1 MNNPETLTGF
11 ETLLGLRILK
21 MKHTIIF
28 FFVTVYFLSACRPEI
43 THKDEDVLV
52 KVHGN
57 TLSRSEVEKII
68 PANIV
73 SSDSFLIAE
82 SYVNKW
88 IKDVLTFEVA
98 QRNIGKEEVDN
109 INRLVE
115 EYRRSLLRHRYQE
128 YMIRSRLTAEIRE
141 LEKVAFYEENI
152 QKFVLDKNLIKG
164 LFLKIPA
171 ESPRLT
177 DVQKWYKSKKPDDLE
192 NIEKYSIQNASVYD
206 YFYDNWVDFD
216 EIIARIPIRVS
227 NKSQFLRANRTIE
240 MSDSAYYYFLN
251 ISEYLLAGN
260 IAPYEY
266 ADAQIQ
272 EMMINKRKMDFLKT
286 FEEELYQDAIRKGE
300 VIFFSNQ

>member
-1 MNNPETLTGF
+1 MRDAT
-11 ETLLGLRILK
+11 
-21 MKHTIIF
+21 F
-28 FFVTVYFLSACRPEI
+28 FFLITICFLSACRPEI

-52 KVHGN
+52 KVHGS

-128 YMIRSRLTAEIRE
+128 HMIRSRLTAEIRDH
-141 LEKVAFYEENI
+141 EKVAYYEENI
-152 QKFVLDKNLIKG
+152 RKFVLDKNLIKG

-171 ESPRLT
+171 DAPGLT
-177 DVQKWYKSKKPDDLE
+177 DVRRWYKSKDPDALE

-216 EIIARIPIRVS
+216 EVVDKIPIRIS
-227 NKSQFLRANRTIE
+227 NKAQFLRANRTVE
-240 MSDSAYYYFLN
+240 VSDSAYCYFLT
-251 ISEYLLAGN
+251 ISEYLLTGN

-266 ADAQIQ
+266 ADTQIQ